1 MIRHD
6 WLSDGEKLAN
16 VYRSVA
22 IGHEKS
28 FKFGLK
34 EISSELFNASDDY
47 INIAEGSV
55 SWAVLVGHTHNK
67 ATFKPWMEEICG
79 HDAAAMLNKR
89 VHCGEAI

>member
-1 MIRHD
+1 M
-6 WLSDGEKLAN
+6 EKKVAN

-22 IGHEKS
+22 IGHQKK

-34 EISSELFNASDDY
+34 KISSELFNTSDDF
-47 INIAEGSV
+47 INIAEGFV
-55 SWAVLVGHTHNK
+55 SWAVLIGHILNK

-89 VHCGEAI
+89 DFRVHCGEAILTW